1 MVLDGGQSMTKP
13 LIVVNFK
20 TYASASGATAEAL
33 AVAMEKHSNG
43 PARMVAVV
51 SAFDLE
57 AVCRVAPN
65 LEVWSQHLDPVGQ
78 GGFTGWLEP
87 HTAIHRGAQGTII
100 NHAEH
105 KVEMEHVKSLL
116 PQLPDGFPVCG
127 CAADLE
133 EAKSL
138 AEMGPTFIAVEPPEL
153 IGGDISVTTADPSI
167 VSDTV
172 AVVKA
177 TNAGV
182 RVLCGAGVKNGQDVA
197 TAISLGAEGVLLASG
212 VTKAKDVEAVLADLV
227 SQLVWV
233 ANHTLFDVSLPQA
246 ACHQGTLVCI
256 CTPYNRSLLSP
267 KARILVGDETPSH
280 TTP

>member
-1 MVLDGGQSMTKP
+1 MVPDVGQSMTKP

-20 TYASASGATAEAL
+20 TYASASGATAETL
-33 AVAMEKHSNG
+33 AVAMEAHSNG

-57 AVCRVAPN
+57 AVRRAAPS

-87 HTAIHRGAQGTII
+87 KTAMHRGAQGTII

-105 KVEMEHVKSLL
+105 KVDMDHVKRLL
-116 PQLPDGFPVCG
+116 PQLPDSFPVCG

-177 TNAGV
+177 TNPNV

-197 TAISLGAEGVLLASG
+197 TAIKLGAEGVLLASG
-212 VTKAKDVEAVLADLV
+212 VTKASDVASVLNDLV
-227 SQLVWV
+227 S
-233 ANHTLFDVSLPQA
+233 
-246 ACHQGTLVCI
+246 
-256 CTPYNRSLLSP
+256 LL
-267 KARILVGDETPSH
+267 
-280 TTP
+280 

>member
-20 TYASASGATAEAL
+20 TYASASGATAEML
-33 AVAMEKHSNG
+33 AVAMEAHSNG

-57 AVCRVAPN
+57 AVRRAAPS

-87 HTAIHRGAQGTII
+87 KTAIHRGAQGTII

-105 KVEMEHVKSLL
+105 KVEMDHVQQLL
-116 PQLPDGFPVCG
+116 PQLPEDFPVCG

-177 TNAGV
+177 TNPDV

-197 TAISLGAEGVLLASG
+197 TAIKLGAEGVLLASG
-212 VTKAKDVEAVLADLV
+212 VTKASDVESVLNDLV
-227 SQLVWV
+227 S
-233 ANHTLFDVSLPQA
+233 
-246 ACHQGTLVCI
+246 
-256 CTPYNRSLLSP
+256 LL
-267 KARILVGDETPSH
+267 
-280 TTP
+280 